1 MTLRRSSQSNMQAKN
16 GVRRFVTYLGGRKLR
31 MLTCDHPVPPD
42 RYNDRVEEHLRVT
55 GFYHASQ
62 IGVVQNQKALV
73 NALIERWHPDTHTFH
88 LPIGECAVSLE
99 DVALILGLP
108 TDGLP
113 VTGMTMSSFPALEAE
128 CLHQFGVAPSKSECR
143 GCCIKLTWLRDLKEN
158 IQLTDEISI
167 QRYVKCHIMLLI
179 GTILF
184 GDKSGA
190 GVHWKFLP
198 LLRDFASIGQYSWG
212 SACLAHLYRV
222 LCRASRYNCKEM
234 GGPITLLLSW
244 AWMRMPYL
252 SPVPREPHSFPLAN
266 SFANC
271 KYDIRWR
278 NWERGDRRYRYL
290 NLAHF
295 RKAFDDL
302 QEGQFVWVAYAVD
315 RVDPNIIPAEIYMQ
329 SVVWT
334 ATVPLVSFECVE
346 WHATDRFRRQFGF
359 LQGVPSEE
367 RSLDKA
373 HGEVLTGPKNLN
385 WATTPTH
392 SSWVM
397 HWTNRYNY
405 ILSELPIN
413 SPHPLETYMQW
424 YRSKYGNRLNLSNL
438 VGQDSDEDNQDI
450 DEGNE
455 VMDEDNE
462 GMDDDN
468 EELDPQLPQT
478 SISNPQT
485 QEQPQFS
492 SQYVP
497 QTQFYPSFP
506 MHQQYWG
513 MSQFDPGEGGS
524 FSQLLGFM
532 AGDAGQSQYGNEAEI
547 LAGRYSL
554 DARLPCHTSSVASG
568 GFVSVDFSRSEGGRG
583 VLNSQN
589 PNRVSMG
596 PVQEDANTPED
607 DTNAYIVDEMEEDV
621 DDDEDEIEE
630 FDEDEDEESRND
642 GQAHTPDDKGK
653 GYNLRIDPPRRSANR
668 YTPSVFKKA
677 AKKCKNFVNDVKTTV
692 FIVMWTMILWMNN
705 ANYDIKSM
713 YYAKYGINNVY
724 RDIISMNNAKYGMNN
739 VYCGPDKRNNATY
752 IISSKQ

>member
-1 MTLRRSSQSNMQAKN
+1 MTL
-16 GVRRFVTYLGGRKLR
+16 KLR

-42 RYNDRVEEHLRVT
+42 RYNDRVEEHLR
-55 GFYHASQ
+55 
-62 IGVVQNQKALV
+62 
-73 NALIERWHPDTHTFH
+73 
-88 LPIGECAVSLE
+88 
-99 DVALILGLP
+99 
-108 TDGLP
+108 
-113 VTGMTMSSFPALEAE
+113 
-128 CLHQFGVAPSKSECR
+128 FGVAPSKSECR

-167 QRYVKCHIMLLI
+167 Q
-179 GTILF
+179 
-184 GDKSGA
+184 
-190 GVHWKFLP
+190 
-198 LLRDFASIGQYSWG
+198 
-212 SACLAHLYRV
+212 
-222 LCRASRYNCKEM
+222 
-234 GGPITLLLSW
+234 
-244 AWMRMPYL
+244 
-252 SPVPREPHSFPLAN
+252 
-266 SFANC
+266 
-271 KYDIRWR
+271 RWR

-424 YRSKYGNRLNLSNL
+424 YRSKYGNR
-438 VGQDSDEDNQDI
+438 DEDNQDI

-677 AKKCKNFVNDVKTTV
+677 AKKCKNFVNDVK
-692 FIVMWTMILWMNN
+692 WALR
-705 ANYDIKSM
+705 K
-713 YYAKYGINNVY
+713 
-724 RDIISMNNAKYGMNN
+724 
-739 VYCGPDKRNNATY
+739 
-752 IISSKQ
+752 